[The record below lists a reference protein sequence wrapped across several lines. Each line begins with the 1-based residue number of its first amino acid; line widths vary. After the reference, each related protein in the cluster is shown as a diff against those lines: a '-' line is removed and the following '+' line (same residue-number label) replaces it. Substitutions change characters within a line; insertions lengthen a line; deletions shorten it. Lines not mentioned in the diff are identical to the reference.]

1 MTYRAQQLLALG
13 GLTLVASL
21 ASTASLYTLAQR
33 HLYDEYRAKLLS
45 IACTAAALTD
55 GSQLKT
61 IRDRQD
67 EATPVYAELHRALK
81 AVRAVTPEPASP
93 AQCSPE
99 VCL

>member
-1 MTYRAQQLLALG
+1 MTYRTQQLLALA

-55 GSQLKT
+55 GSQFSPLPSLPTFCQSGK
-61 IRDRQD
+61 
-67 EATPVYAELHRALK
+67 LG
-81 AVRAVTPEPASP
+81 RAVSTQRS
-93 AQCSPE
+93 S
-99 VCL
+99 